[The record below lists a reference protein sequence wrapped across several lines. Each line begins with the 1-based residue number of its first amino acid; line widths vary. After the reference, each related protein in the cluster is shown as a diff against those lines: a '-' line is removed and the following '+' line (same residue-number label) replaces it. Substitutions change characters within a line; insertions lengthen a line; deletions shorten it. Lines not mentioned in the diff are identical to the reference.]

1 MSLNK
6 NEYSVLQ
13 VLPHLESGGLV
24 SGAIEISDSLCSRD
38 LESYVVTSGGRRS
51 YEVLRKGAKIFNMPV
66 QSKNPYTIYRNISR
80 IAKLIKNNNINIIHA
95 RSRAP
100 AWSARYAANRKKIPF
115 VTTFHGT
122 YELQNKIKKKYNSIM
137 LNADRVIAISN
148 FIAKHIKKE
157 YEVDDEKVSV
167 IPRGID
173 LSIFDSS
180 KVTAERLISASNKLG
195 LMESTSTILLP
206 GRMTRWKGHALLIE
220 AVAKLKR
227 DDILCLFVGD
237 DQNKNSY
244 VKELQNKIKK
254 LGMTKNF
261 RFLGNQTDMPA
272 IYKMADVVVS
282 ASTKPE
288 AFGRVVAEAMAM
300 GRPTVAVNH
309 GGGAEIIKDNSN
321 GWLFKPSNIKDLTK
335 QISSALKI
343 SDDQREN
350 LSKRSI
356 LRIKENYNVKFMCD
370 KTLHLYSELIES
382 ERV

>member
-24 SGAIEISDSLCSRD
+24 SGAIEISGALCSRN
-38 LESYVVTSGGRRS
+38 LGSYVATSGGRRS
-51 YEVLRKGAKIFNMPV
+51 YEVLRRGAKIFNTPV
-66 QSKNPYTIYRNISR
+66 QSKNPYTIYKNISR
-80 IAKLIKNNNINIIHA
+80 IAKLIKNNSINIIHA

-100 AWSARYAANRKKIPF
+100 AWSARYAASRMKIPF

-122 YELQNKIKKKYNSIM
+122 YELQNEIKKRYNRIM

-148 FIAKHIKKE
+148 FIAEHIKKE
-157 YEVDDEKVSV
+157 YEVDGAKISV
-167 IPRGID
+167 IPRGVD
-173 LSIFDSS
+173 LSIFDVS
-180 KVTAERLISASNKLG
+180 KVTAERLISVSNKLG
-195 LMESTSTILLP
+195 LTESASTILLP

-220 AVAKLKR
+220 AVANLKR
-227 DDILCLFVGD
+227 DDIICIFVGD
-237 DQNKNSY
+237 GQNKNSY

-254 LGMTKNF
+254 LGMIKNF

-300 GRPTVAVNH
+300 GRPTVVANH

-350 LSKRSI
+350 LAKRSI

-370 KTLHLYSELIES
+370 KTLNLYSELIES
-382 ERV
+382 GRV